1 MEEMLKKALG
11 YTLAL
16 LALCSAASRASAQDE
31 GGNPANWCRNGA
43 FTRDASEFRTARVN
57 GRKGSRVYFS
67 GEEEGCPGASAK
79 CRQKAYLVPGNE
91 VLTSRTFGDWVCAW
105 YQPARGSETVG
116 WLPADRLN
124 VSETTA
130 SPTPA
135 SWLGAWGFYDN
146 SLRLSR
152 GRGAGALRVEGDATW
167 VGVNPGNVHVGEV
180 SGEAA
185 PAGNVLTVGDG
196 DGEYDCRLTLRLVG
210 PYLLAS
216 DNKQCG
222 GVNVTFDGVYRR
234 KR

>member
-1 MEEMLKKALG
+1 MLKRATA

-16 LALCSAASRASAQDE
+16 VALLCGAASRASAQDDG

-43 FTRDASEFRTARVN
+43 FTRDAAEFGTARVN
-57 GRKGSRVYFS
+57 GARGSRVHFS

-79 CRQKAYLVPGNE
+79 CRQKAYLVPGDE

-116 WLPADRLN
+116 WLPADRLA
-124 VSETTA
+124 VAEPHA
-130 SPTPA
+130 RPPLA

-152 GRGAGALRVEGDATW
+152 GRKPGELRVAGDATW
-167 VGVNPGNVHVGEV
+167 VGVNPGNAHVGEV
-180 SGEAA
+180 RGEAA
-185 PAGNVLTVGDG
+185 PSGNVLEVGG
-196 DGEYDCRLTLRLVG
+196 DDDCRLKLRLVG
-210 PYLLAS
+210 SYLVAS

-234 KR
+234 RKQ